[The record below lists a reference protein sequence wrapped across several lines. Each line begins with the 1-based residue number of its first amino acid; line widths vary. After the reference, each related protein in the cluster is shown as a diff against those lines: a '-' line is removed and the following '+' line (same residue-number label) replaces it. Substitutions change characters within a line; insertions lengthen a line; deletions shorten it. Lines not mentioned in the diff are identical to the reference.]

1 MLMGKVIGT
10 VVASQK
16 DYRLEGLKLLLLEA
30 VKNDMTPT
38 GSTVVAVDS
47 VGAGLDEIVLYS
59 AGSSARLTDITE
71 NKPVDT
77 VIVAIV
83 DMVDVNGELTYQKN

>member
-1 MLMGKVIGT
+1 MGKVIGT

-16 DYRLEGLKLLLLEA
+16 DYRLEGLKLLIVEQ
-30 VKNDMTPT
+30 VTPEIEDK

-47 VGAGLDEIVLYS
+47 VGAGIGEVVLYS
-59 AGSSARLTDITE
+59 AGSSARLTDTTE

-83 DMVDVNGELTYQKN
+83 DSVEKEGKNTYQK

>member
-1 MLMGKVIGT
+1 MLIGKVIGT

-16 DYRLEGLKLLLLEA
+16 DYRLIGLKLLLVEQVNPEL
-30 VKNDMTPT
+30 KST
-38 GSTVVAVDS
+38 GQYVVAVDS
-47 VGAGLDEIVLYS
+47 VGSGLNEIVLLS

-71 NKPVDT
+71 GKPVDT

-83 DMVDVNGELTYQKN
+83 DSIEKNGSNTYQK

>member
-10 VVASQK
+10 VVATQK
-16 DYRLEGLKLLLLEA
+16 DYRLEGLKLLVLEA
-30 VKNDMTPT
+30 VKPDLTAT

-83 DMVDVNGELTYQKN
+83 DTVDVNGKLTYQKN

>member
-16 DYRLEGLKLLLLEA
+16 DYRLQGLKLLVLEQVNHQA
-30 VKNDMTPT
+30 IPS

-47 VGAGLDEIVLYS
+47 VGAGVGEIVLYS

-71 NKPVDT
+71 GKPVDT

-83 DMVDVNGELTYQKN
+83 DTVEKEGTVTYQK

>member
-1 MLMGKVIGT
+1 MLIGKVIGT

-16 DYRLEGLKLLLLEA
+16 DYRLEGLKLLLIEQINPEL
-30 VKNDMTPT
+30 KSN
-38 GSTVVAVDS
+38 GQYVVAVDS
-47 VGAGLDEIVLYS
+47 VGAGINEIVLLS

-71 NKPVDT
+71 GKPVDT

-83 DMVDVNGELTYQKN
+83 DTIEKNNITTYRK

>member
-16 DYRLEGLKLLLLEA
+16 DYRLEGLKLLLIEQVSA
-30 VKNDMTPT
+30 DIQPK

-47 VGAGLDEIVLYS
+47 VGAGVGEVVLYS

-83 DMVDVNGELTYQKN
+83 DTVEKEGTILYQK

>member
-16 DYRLEGLKLLLLEA
+16 DYRLEGLKLLLLEQ
-30 VKNDMTPT
+30 VSPDMKST

-47 VGAGLDEIVLYS
+47 VGAGIDEIVLYA
-59 AGSSARLTDITE
+59 AGSSARLTDVTE

-83 DMVDVNGELTYQKN
+83 DTVHQLGKVTYQK